1 MQGAEMKAANR
12 FGFFLYFIWVSAAM
26 WISRQKLSALF
37 DPVSN
42 QLFHKSLSQRS
53 GTIQIILI
61 LTAALPVSFL
71 IWFFIRKVKNTKW
84 IRLVCILV
92 SAVLIG
98 IICWNQTLRRDDYW
112 EIRDAFKYGFPGYII
127 FEYTHVCGRYFSQ
140 FLKSLYQFFPP
151 TEYINT
157 LLIITF
163 LLLCTGCILLL
174 RTVLKRFGRF
184 GKKFKVER
192 FVLHWIAA
200 GWEPYTIA
208 RVFSIV
214 NAGLS
219 QLSPI
224 CTERFHCKDSSVWT
238 DIDFVRDD
246 MFLEFGLTMTIR
258 IGQII
263 GTGLGIAFAALRIY
277 LRSKRRTK
285 AEAKEEQKALEA
297 WLKQH
302 PEDREKLEAEQDV
315 A

>member
-1 MQGAEMKAANR
+1 MVGWIILAVIVGIVTLIMLIPIGADIRYEDGVVRVSAKAA
-12 FGFFLYFIWVSAAM
+12 
-26 WISRQKLSALF
+26 WIKLQLIPKQK
-37 DPVSN
+37 
-42 QLFHKSLSQRS
+42 KSQKEEKPKKERKKKEKPPQDQKEEPSPKKKREFPFNAEE
-53 GTIQIILI
+53 ILE
-61 LTAALPVSFL
+61 L
-71 IWFFIRKVKNTKW
+71 
-84 IRLVCILV
+84 
-92 SAVLIG
+92 
-98 IICWNQTLRRDDYW
+98 
-112 EIRDAFKYGFPGYII
+112 
-127 FEYTHVCGRYFSQ
+127 
-140 FLKSLYQFFPP
+140 LK
-151 TEYINT
+151 
-157 LLIITF
+157 
-163 LLLCTGCILLL
+163 
-174 RTVLKRFGRF
+174 TVLKKFGRF

-224 CTERFHCKDSSVWT
+224 CVERFHCKDSSVWT

-263 GTGLGIAFAALRIY
+263 GTGLGIAFGALKIL
-277 LRSKRRTK
+277 LRSKRRRK
-285 AEAKEEQKALEA
+285 AEAKEEKKALEE

-302 PEDREKLEAEQDV
+302 PEDRERLEAEQDV

>member
-1 MQGAEMKAANR
+1 MVGWIILAVIVGIVTLIMLIPIGADIRYEDGVVRVSAKAA
-12 FGFFLYFIWVSAAM
+12 
-26 WISRQKLSALF
+26 WIKLQLIPKQK
-37 DPVSN
+37 
-42 QLFHKSLSQRS
+42 KSQKEEKPKKERKKKEKPPQDQKEESSPKKKREFPFNAEE
-53 GTIQIILI
+53 ILE
-61 LTAALPVSFL
+61 L
-71 IWFFIRKVKNTKW
+71 
-84 IRLVCILV
+84 
-92 SAVLIG
+92 
-98 IICWNQTLRRDDYW
+98 
-112 EIRDAFKYGFPGYII
+112 
-127 FEYTHVCGRYFSQ
+127 
-140 FLKSLYQFFPP
+140 LK
-151 TEYINT
+151 
-157 LLIITF
+157 
-163 LLLCTGCILLL
+163 
-174 RTVLKRFGRF
+174 TVLKKFGRF

-224 CTERFHCKDSSVWT
+224 CVERFHCKDSSVWT

-263 GTGLGIAFAALRIY
+263 GTGLGIAFGALKIL
-277 LRSKRRTK
+277 LRSKRRRK
-285 AEAKEEQKALEA
+285 AEAKEEKKALEE

-302 PEDREKLEAEQDV
+302 PEDRERLEAEQDV